1 MHARVSTYRFEAS
14 RADDVATAFES
25 ALGDIEA
32 LEGERGAFVLV
43 DRQKGKA
50 MTITLWEDE
59 SSLEASAEAAN
70 RLRSDATTSYGG
82 SIESV
87 ESFEV
92 PLHKVS

>member
-1 MHARVSTYRFEAS
+1 
-14 RADDVATAFES
+14 
-25 ALGDIEA
+25 
-32 LEGERGAFVLV
+32 
-43 DRQKGKA
+43 